1 MKRKSTMRKPT
12 HQIRK
17 GDTVYAHVRCG
28 VGQPAIKMLNTGE
41 VVRSASFLLDCD
53 LLMGRWQAGVD
64 YCFGRD
70 GDHIPADAII
80 EPIA

>member
-1 MKRKSTMRKPT
+1 MKRKPTMRKPT

-17 GDTVYAHVRCG
+17 DDTVYAHVRCG
-28 VGQPAIKMLNTGE
+28 KGSPAIKLLNSGE
-41 VVRSASFLLDCD
+41 VVRSASFILDCD
-53 LLMGRWQAGVD
+53 LLMGHWQQGLH

-70 GDHIPADAII
+70 ADHIPQDAVI